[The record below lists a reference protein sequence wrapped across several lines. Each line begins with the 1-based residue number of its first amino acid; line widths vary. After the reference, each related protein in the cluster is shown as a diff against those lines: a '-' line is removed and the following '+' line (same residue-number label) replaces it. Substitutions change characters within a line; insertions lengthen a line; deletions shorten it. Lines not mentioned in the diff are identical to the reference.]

1 MAERDVIY
9 RLKAIYDTSGSQA
22 FAAMTSQHAAT
33 LKNMED
39 RWKAY
44 DATLKTA
51 AGSQADAVGRSYQ
64 KQKDSAKQYYDLVAA
79 ENKKLVEAI
88 KARERAEELA
98 RRTQERAFAQ
108 ARAGNA
114 MMREGLMNTA
124 EGVTRVVRGLT
135 LMGFVSDENLQKLL
149 KTLAAV
155 QGTSDLI
162 LGSVK
167 AYSALQKAVDGYTM
181 AVQAARTAEAARAG
195 VAAGGAAAGVGGAG
209 GGVGAAGLVAGGA
222 AAAAAIAGV
231 SFALAELAETAN
243 GTALDIDSFTSAT
256 GRWIENFNRWVNE
269 STGGAVAKSEPFNEA
284 KRDYFSARKRE
295 DEMSSSLRYNRDL
308 FSQTPAEQ
316 RAGFNRT
323 LGAGMGFG
331 ESKTGMIDQE
341 LARLGKFAAGTAG
354 AAGESVGQDKVSLQS
369 EAVKAYEAMLDLTQK
384 RAAEED
390 RIRQTSISYHQ
401 TAISAAQQELAII
414 RQQQEADASRL
425 ESARDRFG
433 MMSTMEQDRALR
445 LGRLAN
451 QANQL
456 RASGKTAEARR
467 IEDRFTRDDL
477 GVVGGVGTEGM
488 QNFRERVAAERAEK
502 RGFSGAFGAE
512 ERKRAA
518 ELAPRIESLIA
529 ETTINVEARFKL
541 EWSQEQAQSALR
553 GAMGPIIEQINK
565 LGADLVKVR
574 LTQERIARDQAS
586 SAQRRNQGG

>member
-22 FAAMTSQHAAT
+22 FAAMASQHAAT

-79 ENKKLVEAI
+79 ENKKLVDAI
-88 KARERAEELA
+88 KERERAEELA

-284 KRDYFSARKRE
+284 RRDYFSARKRE
-295 DEMSSSLRYNRDL
+295 DEASSQRQYQRDL
-308 FSQTPAEQ
+308 LVGPEAE
-316 RAGFNRT
+316 RMAAFNRSAGIGSGASKVGLIDAEMT
-323 LGAGMGFG
+323 RVRGRYAKAIDGAGQTF
-331 ESKTGMIDQE
+331 
-341 LARLGKFAAGTAG
+341 
-354 AAGESVGQDKVSLQS
+354 GQDRMDLHG
-369 EAVKAYEAMLDLTQK
+369 EAVKAQERLLELTQL
-384 RAAEED
+384 RASEED
-390 RIRQTSISYHQ
+390 RIRQTSVNYHQ
-401 TAISAAQQELAII
+401 TAISAAQQELAIL
-414 RQQQEADASRL
+414 RQQQEADAGRL

-456 RASGKTAEARR
+456 RASGREGEARR

-477 GVVGGVGTEGM
+477 GIIRGIGTEGTDA
-488 QNFRERVAAERAEK
+488 FGGRVAGERAER
-502 RGFSGAFGAE
+502 RGFSGVFGGE
-512 ERKRAA
+512 ERKRMS

-541 EWSQEQAQSALR
+541 ELDIEQAR
-553 GAMGPIIEQINK
+553 DAMELATKPIIETMNR
-565 LGADLVKVR
+565 LGAEFVKLKADFNKSNR
-574 LTQERIARDQAS
+574 DAANTAARA
-586 SAQRRNQGG
+586 RQGG